1 MNQIVNTI
9 VLLLIYDYIGLWYK
23 RRRPK
28 RPKRRLVPLRG
39 RRIRFCR
46 SLHFICTADCIA
58 IMRSTSAYAQVR
70 GYGKI
75 RILTGL

>member
-1 MNQIVNTI
+1 MNQNVNTI
-9 VLLLIYDYIGLWYK
+9 VLLLVYDYIGLWYK
-23 RRRPK
+23 RR

-46 SLHFICTADCIA
+46 SLHFICTADCV
-58 IMRSTSAYAQVR
+58 SHSAFCERHSSAQS

-75 RILTGL
+75 RILTDL